1 MKLSNLVTKRSNW
14 VIPYVVFL
22 ILFTVLPLLLIGVYA
37 FKSNDGGFTLQ
48 NFVKFATQSEALNT
62 FIYSI
67 GIALITTVL
76 CILIG
81 YPAAYIL
88 SNSELN
94 RNKTLVLLFILPM
107 WINVLMRSLATVAL
121 FDFLHLELGEGA
133 LIFGLVYDF
142 LPFMIYPIY
151 NTIQKIDKS
160 YIEAAQDLGAN
171 KIHIFTKV
179 IWPLSIP
186 GIISGILMVFLPTI
200 STFAISEIL
209 TLNNK
214 RLFGSIIQ
222 DNIMMS
228 DTMNY
233 GAALSLIMLLIIA
246 ITSIIS
252 NKDDENINEGGL
264 ILKRFLQTHI
274 YICFWSY
281 YMPQLQ

>member
-1 MKLSNLVTKRSNW
+1 MKLSNLITKRSNW
-14 VIPYVVFL
+14 VIPYVLFL

-88 SNSELN
+88 SNAELN
-94 RNKTLVLLFILPM
+94 RNKTLVMLFILPM

-121 FDFLHLELGEGA
+121 FDFMHLELGEGA

-171 KIHIFTKV
+171 KLHIFTKV

-186 GIISGILMVFLPTI
+186 GIVSGILMVFLPTM

-233 GAALSLIMLLIIA
+233 GAALSLIMLIIIA
-246 ITSIIS
+246 LTSVIS
-252 NKDDENINEGGL
+252 NKEDDNINEGGL
-264 ILKRFLQTHI
+264 I
-274 YICFWSY
+274 
-281 YMPQLQ
+281 

>member
-1 MKLSNLVTKRSNW
+1 MKLSNLITKRSNW
-14 VIPYVVFL
+14 VIPYVLFL

-48 NFVKFATQSEALNT
+48 NFVKFATQSEVLNT

-88 SNSELN
+88 SNAELN
-94 RNKTLVLLFILPM
+94 RNKTLVMLFILPM

-121 FDFLHLELGEGA
+121 FDFMHLELGEGA

-171 KIHIFTKV
+171 KLQIFTKV

-186 GIISGILMVFLPTI
+186 GIVSGILMVFLPTI

-233 GAALSLIMLLIIA
+233 GAALSLIMLIIIA
-246 ITSIIS
+246 LTSVIS
-252 NKDDENINEGGL
+252 NKEDDNINEGGL
-264 ILKRFLQTHI
+264 I
-274 YICFWSY
+274 
-281 YMPQLQ
+281 

>member
-121 FDFLHLELGEGA
+121 FDFLHLGFGEGA

-264 ILKRFLQTHI
+264 I
-274 YICFWSY
+274 
-281 YMPQLQ
+281 

>member
-1 MKLSNLVTKRSNW
+1 MKLSNLITKRSNW
-14 VIPYVVFL
+14 VIPYVLFL

-88 SNSELN
+88 SNAELN
-94 RNKTLVLLFILPM
+94 KNKTLVMLFILPM

-121 FDFLHLELGEGA
+121 FDFMHLELGEGA

-171 KIHIFTKV
+171 KLQIFTKV

-186 GIISGILMVFLPTI
+186 GIVSGILMVFLPTI

-233 GAALSLIMLLIIA
+233 GAALSLIMLIIIA
-246 ITSIIS
+246 LTSVIS
-252 NKDDENINEGGL
+252 NKEDDNINEGGL
-264 ILKRFLQTHI
+264 I
-274 YICFWSY
+274 
-281 YMPQLQ
+281 

>member
-1 MKLSNLVTKRSNW
+1 MTLSRMLSKRSNW
-14 VIPYVVFL
+14 VAPYVLFL
-22 ILFTVLPLLLIGVYA
+22 LFFVVLPLVLICVYA
-37 FKSNDGGFTLQ
+37 FQDNTGAFTLH

-67 GIALITTVL
+67 GIAIIVTAL
-76 CILIG
+76 CILFG

-88 SNSELN
+88 SNSELSKG
-94 RNKTLVLLFILPM
+94 KTLVLLFILPM

-121 FDFLHLELGEGA
+121 FDFLHLKLGEGA
-133 LIFGLVYDF
+133 LIYGLAYDF

-151 NTIQKIDKS
+151 NTIQKIDKG
-160 YIEAAQDLGAN
+160 YIEAAKDLGASRMQV
-171 KIHIFTKV
+171 FTKV

-186 GIISGILMVFLPTI
+186 GIVSGIMMVFLPTI

-222 DNIMMS
+222 DNMMMS

-233 GAALSLIMLLIIA
+233 GAALSLIMLIIIA
-246 ITSIIS
+246 ITSIVSGSTDDS
-252 NKDDENINEGGL
+252 NLNEGGL
-264 ILKRFLQTHI
+264 I
-274 YICFWSY
+274 
-281 YMPQLQ
+281 

>member
-1 MKLSNLVTKRSNW
+1 
-14 VIPYVVFL
+14 
-22 ILFTVLPLLLIGVYA
+22 
-37 FKSNDGGFTLQ
+37 
-48 NFVKFATQSEALNT
+48 
-62 FIYSI
+62 
-67 GIALITTVL
+67 
-76 CILIG
+76 
-81 YPAAYIL
+81 
-88 SNSELN
+88 
-94 RNKTLVLLFILPM
+94 M

-121 FDFLHLELGEGA
+121 FDFLHLGLGEGA

-264 ILKRFLQTHI
+264 I
-274 YICFWSY
+274 
-281 YMPQLQ
+281 

>member
-1 MKLSNLVTKRSNW
+1 MNLTKLVQKRSNW
-14 VIPYVVFL
+14 VAPYVLFL
-22 ILFTVLPLLLIGVYA
+22 VLFVVLPLFLIGLYA
-37 FKSNDGGFTLQ
+37 FRNPAGDFTFQ

-67 GIALITTVL
+67 GIAIITTLL

-88 SNSELN
+88 ADAHLN
-94 RNKTLVLLFILPM
+94 RSKTLVLLFILPM

-121 FDFLHLELGEGA
+121 FDFLHLGLGEGA

-160 YIEAAQDLGAN
+160 YVEAAHDLGATGTQV
-171 KIHIFTKV
+171 FTHV

-186 GIISGILMVFLPTI
+186 GIVSGIMMVFLPTI

-222 DNIMMS
+222 DNMMMS

-233 GAALSLIMLLIIA
+233 GAALSLIMLIIIA
-246 ITSIIS
+246 ITSAVS
-252 NKDDENINEGGL
+252 GDDGDLNEGGL
-264 ILKRFLQTHI
+264 I
-274 YICFWSY
+274 
-281 YMPQLQ
+281 

>member
-107 WINVLMRSLATVAL
+107 WINVLMRS
-121 FDFLHLELGEGA
+121 
-133 LIFGLVYDF
+133 
-142 LPFMIYPIY
+142 
-151 NTIQKIDKS
+151 Q
-160 YIEAAQDLGAN
+160 
-171 KIHIFTKV
+171 
-179 IWPLSIP
+179 
-186 GIISGILMVFLPTI
+186 
-200 STFAISEIL
+200 
-209 TLNNK
+209 
-214 RLFGSIIQ
+214 
-222 DNIMMS
+222 
-228 DTMNY
+228 
-233 GAALSLIMLLIIA
+233 
-246 ITSIIS
+246 
-252 NKDDENINEGGL
+252 
-264 ILKRFLQTHI
+264 
-274 YICFWSY
+274 
-281 YMPQLQ
+281 

>member
-1 MKLSNLVTKRSNW
+1 MMLKGSLLKRSNW
-14 VIPYVVFL
+14 AIPYALFL
-22 ILFTVLPLLLIGVYA
+22 ILFVVLPLLLIAFYA
-37 FKSNDGGFTLQ
+37 FRTNTGSFTVG
-48 NFVKFATQSEALNT
+48 NFAKFVQQTETLNT

-67 GIALITTVL
+67 GIALITTCL

-88 SNSELN
+88 SNSELT
-94 RNKTLVLLFILPM
+94 RGKTMVMLFILPM
-107 WINVLMRSLATVAL
+107 WINILMRSLATVAL
-121 FDFLHLELGEGA
+121 FDFLHLQLGEGA

-160 YIEAAQDLGAN
+160 YIEAAQDLGAT
-171 KIHIFTKV
+171 KTQVFTKV
-179 IWPLSIP
+179 IFPLSVP
-186 GIISGILMVFLPTI
+186 GIVSGIMMVFLPTI

-222 DNIMMS
+222 DNMMMS

-233 GAALSLIMLLIIA
+233 GAALSLIMLVIIA
-246 ITSIIS
+246 ITTVLSS
-252 NKDDENINEGGL
+252 SDSEELNEGGL
-264 ILKRFLQTHI
+264 I
-274 YICFWSY
+274 
-281 YMPQLQ
+281 

>member
-1 MKLSNLVTKRSNW
+1 MNLTKLVQKRSNW
-14 VIPYVVFL
+14 VAPYVLFL
-22 ILFTVLPLLLIGVYA
+22 VLFVVLPLLLIAVYA
-37 FKSNDGGFTLQ
+37 FRNPAGQFTVQ
-48 NFVKFATQSEALNT
+48 NFVKFATQSEALST
-62 FIYSI
+62 FVYSV
-67 GIALITTVL
+67 GIAIITTLL
-76 CILIG
+76 CILLG

-88 SNSELN
+88 ASSQFN
-94 RNKTLVLLFILPM
+94 RSKTMVLLFILPM

-121 FDFLHLELGEGA
+121 FDFLHLPLGEGA

-160 YIEAAQDLGAN
+160 YIEAARDLGATN
-171 KIHIFTKV
+171 RQVFTRV

-186 GIISGILMVFLPTI
+186 GIISGIMMVFLPTI

-222 DNIMMS
+222 DNMMMS

-233 GAALSLIMLLIIA
+233 GAALSLIMLVIIA
-246 ITSIIS
+246 ITSAVS
-252 NKDDENINEGGL
+252 GDDSDLSEGGL
-264 ILKRFLQTHI
+264 I
-274 YICFWSY
+274 
-281 YMPQLQ
+281 

>member
-1 MKLSNLVTKRSNW
+1 MITNLISKRSNW
-14 VIPYVVFL
+14 VAPYALFL
-22 ILFTVLPLLLIGVYA
+22 VLFVVLPLILIGVYA
-37 FKSNDGGFTLQ
+37 FRSNDGGFTVQ
-48 NFVKFATQSEALNT
+48 HFVKFATQSEALNT
-62 FIYSI
+62 FIFSVGTAI
-67 GIALITTVL
+67 ITTVM
-76 CILIG
+76 CILLG

-88 SNSELN
+88 SNTNLSKG
-94 RNKTLVLLFILPM
+94 KTLVMLFILPM

-121 FDFLHLELGEGA
+121 FDFLHLPLGQGA
-133 LIFGLVYDF
+133 LIFGLAYDF

-160 YIEAAQDLGAN
+160 YIEAAQDLGATPFQV
-171 KIHIFTKV
+171 FTKV

-186 GIISGILMVFLPTI
+186 GIISGVLMVFLPTI

-233 GAALSLIMLLIIA
+233 GAALSLIMLVIIA
-246 ITSIIS
+246 ATVLLSGNS
-252 NKDDENINEGGL
+252 EGDNLNEGGL
-264 ILKRFLQTHI
+264 I
-274 YICFWSY
+274 
-281 YMPQLQ
+281 